1 MTYEEHLKRAWSLS
15 PKQAREEL
23 VQIAR
28 DQRFAAVVAFIEAH
42 RLSWSQAVGAQSM
55 ASDHGK
61 LAHAAGSLH
70 ATDRLI
76 GELRT
81 RLRGRAPGSESAGPG
96 DEEPGAPD

>member
-1 MTYEEHLKRAWSLS
+1 
-15 PKQAREEL
+15 
-23 VQIAR
+23 
-28 DQRFAAVVAFIEAH
+28 
-42 RLSWSQAVGAQSM
+42 M

-81 RLRGRAPGSESAGPG
+81 RLRGRAPGRRAPDPAMKSRARPTKSVPIGINRYRLVQPPGISESDVRHAGLLSACWTPSS
-96 DEEPGAPD
+96 